1 MIMDSL
7 TNSKLTMELTF
18 SFIKEDR
25 HLIKS
30 SPLKRQQVRHQMET
44 LSFLMNLP
52 MATKTMIE
60 SLKMKMIHETQS
72 LMIMDLLNNGL
83 KAERTL
89 ASCLDLR
96 FTYRA
101 KVMITPDIS
110 RHIQFIIRLCL
121 EILKDFKLKMHL
133 AKSSQMAT
141 SKMISKL
148 KMKKT
153 MEQST
158 RIISNLTPR

>member
-1 MIMDSL
+1 
-7 TNSKLTMELTF
+7 
-18 SFIKEDR
+18 
-25 HLIKS
+25 
-30 SPLKRQQVRHQMET
+30 
-44 LSFLMNLP
+44 MNLP

-101 KVMITPDIS
+101 KVMITLDIS

-121 EILKDFKLKMHL
+121 EILKDSKLKMHL
-133 AKSSQMAT
+133 AKSFQMVT
-141 SKMISKL
+141 SKMISNL
-148 KMKKT
+148 KMKTT

-158 RIISNLTPR
+158 RIISNLTPQ